1 MGIVWHEMAYGL
13 PHFCPTGLPIFAA
26 GFGHP
31 LVAIQKKTLSASY
44 SYRAGKRSLSMK
56 RDRAMEELRTL
67 VLPNNPKLTAADL
80 DVLTDLQLLERVRNS
95 IILDEQGRQIDER
108 ESAQMRA
115 FLDRLIKKYRSKP
128 ILH

>member
-1 MGIVWHEMAYGL
+1 
-13 PHFCPTGLPIFAA
+13 
-26 GFGHP
+26 
-31 LVAIQKKTLSASY
+31 
-44 SYRAGKRSLSMK
+44 MK
-56 RDRAMEELRTL
+56 RDRAMEELRAL
-67 VLPNNPKLTAADL
+67 VLANNPRLTAADL